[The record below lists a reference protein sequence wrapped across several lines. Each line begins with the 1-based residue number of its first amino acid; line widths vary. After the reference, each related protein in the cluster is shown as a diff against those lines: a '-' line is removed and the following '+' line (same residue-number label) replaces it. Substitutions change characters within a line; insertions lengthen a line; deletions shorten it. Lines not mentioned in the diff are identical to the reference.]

1 MKRQIIIAET
11 FLLFREGERCPDNL
25 LCSQAFGSGISLSY
39 VPGKILH
46 DPFVNELSSRISL
59 MPFNSTAYGWLILV
73 ILSAS
78 VFDFFSLFLYLL
90 QIINPSCIGTRYS
103 FYFSNNML
111 IRWWIQERD
120 IVKRLE
126 GLFLAN
132 IPSICLLTPHSI
144 LVITD
149 TSVSPG
155 SFNLRAGKPWVPL
168 LQCTTL
174 PGAIFSMSVFND
186 RGGLFSIDRLQSG
199 GVITNYT
206 CTSRCAHCLYG
217 CSPGWPKEYMDRDML
232 MRVLSSKHE
241 KRPKGIA
248 GLAGL

>member
-1 MKRQIIIAET
+1 
-11 FLLFREGERCPDNL
+11 
-25 LCSQAFGSGISLSY
+25 
-39 VPGKILH
+39 
-46 DPFVNELSSRISL
+46 
-59 MPFNSTAYGWLILV
+59 
-73 ILSAS
+73 
-78 VFDFFSLFLYLL
+78 
-90 QIINPSCIGTRYS
+90 
-103 FYFSNNML
+103 ML
-111 IRWWIQERD
+111 IRRWIQERD
-120 IVKRLE
+120 IAKRLE

-186 RGGLFSIDRLQSG
+186 RGGLFSIDRLESG

-206 CTSRCAHCLYG
+206 CTSRCAHCLCG

-248 GLAGL
+248 GLAGLWSLNVFRKPFKIQSAAHFSTRVLRIERPLIGVCPWKAPQAFHTWESALEFLRSD